1 MEVTFRKYFS
11 DKAVGGQIV
20 RVDKIRLGWSF
31 SGYELRVV
39 GVWKKP
45 AWFDVGWFAETEK
58 RHRKK
63 KY

>member
-1 MEVTFRKYFS
+1 MKVTFRKHFS
-11 DKAVGGQIV
+11 PKAVRGKVV
-20 RVDKIRLGWSF
+20 RVDKIRRGWSRNE
-31 SGYELRVV
+31 YELRVV

-63 KY
+63 M